1 MASIVKNKTRG
12 GASAGNGNAA
22 LQRCVSLANG
32 ALRSDQRVN
41 YEFGLVLGVDDFRQ
55 EQLYFLE
62 KDYLHSRGLHG
73 YGTVFGLEV
82 TASRPADNSDE
93 MLITVQPGMA
103 LDQLGRPI
111 VVRDEQCARLGAW
124 YAKQVQ
130 DGQAPPP
137 DEAGR
142 LRCYVVAG
150 YDECLDALV
159 PIPGQ
164 PCSSSEV
171 TQAPSRIRDAFTLE
185 LRWDAPRMAAWSA
198 VRSLADLLNGIRFV
212 PGLPEAQSD
221 EAEIIAQVRSL
232 ARPPAIGPCAQA
244 ADMPAGSP
252 PGALQLPW
260 ETARQALDRIFA
272 VWVTE
277 VRPAIHGQPDLIEP
291 GSDAEVEAGILL
303 ACIDFAPAAGFN
315 PASPKIDAAEV
326 SDGGRPFLLH
336 TQLIQELL
344 LLGGG
349 QAAAKALREF
359 ATLQVRDSHTVW
371 AWLHHPAAVEVTG
384 DPLAA
389 FRLTANGREIKL
401 ARVEPLAGFDNVAV
415 LTTAPAAVHAL
426 AAGERLA
433 LTVDLAALREVGG
446 SPLPDVLAASPYDYL
461 GRTGDQV
468 TVYAA
473 VERILP
479 SRDLATVRAVRLSTG
494 QTALNLWF
502 HTDAP
507 VRLPKEVPVTL
518 GQGGQRV
525 LFAAQPVGGQGGFA
539 FHWQLTPPAD
549 VAVGQAAAL
558 LLAFDAQAVRVRT
571 AATTLAELIE
581 REHLSFLGYDGRQTV
596 WLYYQVELPPVVEA
610 PPVVIPWDEVFTRIA
625 AQLPTQ
631 PFVTITTVMLN
642 SDQTVFEL
650 WFHLDRRFDAAEAV
664 VFMEQQMPP
673 PFRVFGERANGRTA
687 PGDPKRPPRLVEIP
701 RERILM
707 TAVQSNVYR
716 ATVRSDVWKEFG
728 SNYLRFAFPLDRT
741 TVMAGGAEMSLG
753 DYIKQTGI
761 KFEGHNGEDAVV
773 AFHRVLAT
781 GGIG

>member
-1 MASIVKNKTRG
+1 MAPIAKNKTRG
-12 GASAGNGNAA
+12 ASTAGNGGT

-62 KDYLHSRGLHG
+62 KDYLHSRALHG

-82 TASRPADNSDE
+82 TADRPADNSDE

-111 VVRDEQCARLGAW
+111 VVRGEQCARLGAW

-130 DGQAPPP
+130 EGKAPSP

-164 PCSSSEV
+164 PCSSSES

-198 VRSLADLLNGIRFV
+198 VRAFADLLNSVRFV
-212 PGLPEAQSD
+212 PGLAEAHSD
-221 EAEIIAQVRSL
+221 EAEITARVRTLAQ
-232 ARPPAIGPCAQA
+232 PPAIGPCAQA
-244 ADMPAGSP
+244 AEAVEGSP
-252 PGALQLPW
+252 PTALQLPL
-260 ETARQALDRIFA
+260 ETARQALDRIFS

-303 ACIDFAPAAGFN
+303 ACIDFAPAAAFN
-315 PASPKIDAAEV
+315 PASPKIDSATA

-349 QAAAKALREF
+349 QEAAAKALREF
-359 ATLQVRDSHTVW
+359 ATLQVRDSHTLW

-389 FRLTANGREIKL
+389 FSLTANGREIEL
-401 ARVEPLAGFDNVAV
+401 AKVEPLAGFDNVVV

-433 LTVDLAALREVGG
+433 LTVALAALREVGG
-446 SPLPDVLAASPYDYL
+446 SPLPDVLAAAPYDYV
-461 GRTGDQV
+461 GRQGDQV
-468 TVYAA
+468 AVYG
-473 VERILP
+473 V
-479 SRDLATVRAVRLSTG
+479 
-494 QTALNLWF
+494 
-502 HTDAP
+502 
-507 VRLPKEVPVTL
+507 
-518 GQGGQRV
+518 
-525 LFAAQPVGGQGGFA
+525 
-539 FHWQLTPPAD
+539 
-549 VAVGQAAAL
+549 
-558 LLAFDAQAVRVRT
+558 
-571 AATTLAELIE
+571 
-581 REHLSFLGYDGRQTV
+581 
-596 WLYYQVELPPVVEA
+596 VELPPVVEA
-610 PPVVIPWDEVFTRIA
+610 PPVAIPWDEVFIRIA
-625 AQLPTQ
+625 VELPTQ
-631 PFVTITTVMLN
+631 PFVTITTAMVN

-650 WFHLDRRFDAAEAV
+650 WFHLDRTPNAAEAV
-664 VFMEQQMPP
+664 VFMEDQKPP
-673 PFRVFGERANGRTA
+673 PFQVFGERANQRAA

-701 RERILM
+701 QERILM

-716 ATVRSDVWKEFG
+716 AVVRSDVWKEFG
-728 SNYLRFAFPLDRT
+728 SNYLRFAFPLGETR
-741 TVMAGGAEMSLG
+741 VIAGGAAMSLG
-753 DYIKQTGI
+753 DYIKETRI
-761 KFEGHNGEDAVV
+761 KFEGHNGQDAVV
-773 AFHRVLAT
+773 AFHRVPAT
-781 GGIG
+781 GGQG